1 MKYVSKFSLKPG
13 CRAEY
18 KRRHNEIWPDM
29 LELMSKAGIRNYSI
43 WNIED
48 ELIEYFETDDIE
60 TLSDVLSKSEVKK
73 RWDEYMADIIVFEAG
88 DDGLMKPLACMFEF
102 DGKEKF

>member
-1 MKYVSKFSLKPG
+1 
-13 CRAEY
+13 
-18 KRRHNEIWPDM
+18 M
-29 LELMSKAGIRNYSI
+29 LELMSEAGIRNYSI

-60 TLSDVLSKSEVKK
+60 KLCAVLSKSEVKK
-73 RWDEYMADIIVFEAG
+73 RWDEYMADIIVFESG
-88 DDGLMKPLACMFEF
+88 DDGLMKPLTCMFEF